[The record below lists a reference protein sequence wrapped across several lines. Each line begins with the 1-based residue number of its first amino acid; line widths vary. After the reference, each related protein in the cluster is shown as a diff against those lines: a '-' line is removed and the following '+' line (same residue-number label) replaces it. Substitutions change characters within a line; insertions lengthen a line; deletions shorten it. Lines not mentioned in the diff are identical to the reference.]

1 MLIFL
6 LSFLQCVCYR
16 FVRVSTVLVETR
28 RGHQILWR
36 HGCRDPPKLQ
46 EQQVQG
52 SRGLN
57 PVWKPGPQ
65 SAESSPQ
72 GAISLVV
79 SLFLQL
85 IEALVLVFRLVFVS
99 LFEKTSPAARAGL
112 TLSIQVYNCW
122 GEGVLSI
129 SSS

>member
-1 MLIFL
+1 MGA
-6 LSFLQCVCYR
+6 
-16 FVRVSTVLVETR
+16 ET
-28 RGHQILWR
+28 
-36 HGCRDPPKLQ
+36 PPKLQ

-85 IEALVLVFRLVFVS
+85 IVALVLVFRLVFVS

-129 SSS
+129 